1 MSGRGAEL
9 FELLDRGGVVLGDGA
24 MGTLLQTRGI
34 EPGGA
39 AELWNV
45 EHADTI
51 AAIHTEYAEAGARL
65 VTTNTFGGTSARLAL
80 HGLQDRVVELN
91 LAGARIA
98 REVADRFDGW
108 VLGDVG
114 PTGELIA
121 PLGVVEPGDVKAM
134 FAEQIAAL
142 VQGGADVILVETMS
156 DLAEVEAAVEAAAE
170 VAPGLPVAA
179 TLTFDTHGHTMMGVS
194 PERAAEALAS
204 LGARIVGGNC
214 GNGPHEIG
222 PVMSQMAERRPS
234 GVHLIAQSNA
244 GMPRLTGADFHYDGT
259 PEVMAEYALQMRE
272 LGVGVIGACCGSTP
286 AHVAAM
292 RAALDLAPAGSS

>member
-1 MSGRGAEL
+1 MSGRAEEL
-9 FELLDRGGVVLGDGA
+9 FDLLDGGGVVLGDGA

-45 EHADTI
+45 DHADTI
-51 AAIHTEYAEAGARL
+51 ASIHTEYAEAGARL

-80 HGLQDRVVELN
+80 HGLEDRVHELN
-91 LAGARIA
+91 VAGAPI
-98 REVADRFDGW
+98 G
-108 VLGDVG
+108 L
-114 PTGELIA
+114 
-121 PLGVVEPGDVKAM
+121 VEPDEIRAM
-134 FAEQIAAL
+134 FVEQIAAL
-142 VQGGADVILVETMS
+142 VEGGADVILVETMS
-156 DLAEVEAAVEAAAE
+156 DLAEVEAAVGAAAE
-170 VAPGLPVAA
+170 VAPDLPVAA

-214 GNGPHEIG
+214 GNGPDEIG
-222 PVMSQMAERRPS
+222 PVMTQMAHRRPS

-244 GMPRLTGADFHYDGT
+244 GMPQLHGSEFHYDGT
-259 PEVMAEYALQMRE
+259 PEVMAEYAVQMRE

-292 RAALDLAPAGSS
+292 RAALDLAPTGT

>member
-1 MSGRGAEL
+1 MSVRSEEL
-9 FELLDRGGVVLGDGA
+9 FDLLDRGGVVLGDGA

-45 EHADTI
+45 DHADTI
-51 AAIHTEYAEAGARL
+51 TAVHTEYAEAGARL

-80 HGLQDRVVELN
+80 HGLEDRVRELN

-114 PTGELIA
+114 PSGELLA
-121 PLGVVEPGDVKAM
+121 PIGVIEPDEVKAM

-142 VQGGADVILVETMS
+142 AEGGADVILVETMS
-156 DLAEVEAAVEAAAE
+156 DLAEVEAAVGAAAE
-170 VAPGLPVAA
+170 VAPDLPVAA

-222 PVMSQMAERRPS
+222 PVMTQMAQCRPS

-244 GMPRLTGADFHYDGT
+244 GMPQLHGSEFHYDGT
-259 PEVMAEYALQMRE
+259 PEVMAEYAVQMRE

-292 RAALDLAPAGSS
+292 RAALDLAPTGSS

>member
-1 MSGRGAEL
+1 MSGRSEEL
-9 FELLDRGGVVLGDGA
+9 FELLERGGIVLGDGA

-45 EHADTI
+45 DHGDRIT
-51 AAIHTEYAEAGARL
+51 AIHTEYAEAGARL

-80 HGLQDRVVELN
+80 HGLEDRVHELN

-114 PTGELIA
+114 PSGELLA
-121 PLGVVEPGDVKAM
+121 PIGLVEPDDIKAM

-142 VQGGADVILVETMS
+142 TEGGADVILVETMS
-156 DLAEVEAAVEAAAE
+156 DLAEVEAAVGAAAE

-222 PVMSQMAERRPS
+222 PVMTQMAQCRPS

-244 GMPRLTGADFHYDGT
+244 GMPQLHGSEFHYDGT
-259 PEVMAEYALQMRE
+259 PEVMAEYAVRMRE

-292 RAALDLAPAGSS
+292 RAALDLAPTGT

>member
-1 MSGRGAEL
+1 MSGRSEEL

-24 MGTLLQTRGI
+24 MGTLLQARGI

-45 EHADTI
+45 DHADTI
-51 AAIHTEYAEAGARL
+51 TAVHTEYAEAGARL

-80 HGLQDRVVELN
+80 HGLEDRVRELN

-114 PTGELIA
+114 PSGELLA
-121 PLGVVEPGDVKAM
+121 PIGLVEPDEIKAM

-142 VQGGADVILVETMS
+142 AEGGADVILVETMS
-156 DLAEVEAAVEAAAE
+156 DLAEVEAAVGAAAE
-170 VAPGLPVAA
+170 VAPELPVAA

-222 PVMSQMAERRPS
+222 PVMTQMAQSRPS

-244 GMPRLTGADFHYDGT
+244 GMPQLHGSEFHYDGT
-259 PEVMAEYALQMRE
+259 PDVMAEYAVQMRE

-292 RAALDLAPAGSS
+292 RAALDLAPTGT

>member
-9 FELLDRGGVVLGDGA
+9 FELLDRGEVVLGDGA

-51 AAIHTEYAEAGARL
+51 MAVHTEYAEAGARL

-80 HGLQDRVVELN
+80 HGLSDRVHELN
-91 LAGARIA
+91 LAGTRIA

-121 PLGVVEPGDVKAM
+121 PLGVMEPGEIKAM

-142 VQGGADVILVETMS
+142 AEGGADVILIETMS
-156 DLAEVEAAVEAAAE
+156 DLAEVEAAVAAAAE
-170 VAPGLPVAA
+170 AAPGLPVAA

-194 PERAAEALAS
+194 PDRAAEALAS

-222 PVMSQMAERRPS
+222 PVMTQMAQRRPA
-234 GVHLIAQSNA
+234 GIHLIAQSNA
-244 GMPRLTGADFHYDGT
+244 GMPQLHGAEFHYDGT
-259 PEVMAEYALQMRE
+259 PEVMAEYALRMRE

-286 AHVAAM
+286 APVAAM
-292 RAALDLAPAGSS
+292 RAALDLAPTGS

>member
-1 MSGRGAEL
+1 MSGRSQEL
-9 FELLDRGGVVLGDGA
+9 FELLDSGGVVLGDGA

-45 EHADTI
+45 DHADTI

-80 HGLQDRVVELN
+80 HGHQDRVRELN
-91 LAGARIA
+91 LAGTRIA

-114 PTGELIA
+114 PSGELIA
-121 PLGVVEPGDVKAM
+121 PIGVVEPDEVKAM

-142 VQGGADVILVETMS
+142 AEGGADVILVETMS
-156 DLAEVEAAVEAAAE
+156 DLAEVEAAVGAATE
-170 VAPGLPVAA
+170 VAPDLPVAA

-222 PVMSQMAERRPS
+222 PVMTQMAECRPS

-244 GMPRLTGADFHYDGT
+244 GMPQLHGSEFHYDGT
-259 PEVMAEYALQMRE
+259 PEVMAEYAVRMRE

-292 RAALDLAPAGSS
+292 RAALDLAPTGS

>member
-1 MSGRGAEL
+1 MSGRSEEL
-9 FELLDRGGVVLGDGA
+9 FELLERGGIVLGDGA

-45 EHADTI
+45 DHADRIT
-51 AAIHTEYAEAGARL
+51 AIHTEYAEAGARL

-80 HGLQDRVVELN
+80 HGLEDCVHELN

-114 PTGELIA
+114 PTGELLA
-121 PLGVVEPGDVKAM
+121 PIGLVEPDEIKAM

-142 VQGGADVILVETMS
+142 TEGGADVILVETMS
-156 DLAEVEAAVEAAAE
+156 DLAEVEAAVGAAAE

-222 PVMSQMAERRPS
+222 PVMTQMAQCRPS

-244 GMPRLTGADFHYDGT
+244 GMPQLHGSEFHYDGT
-259 PEVMAEYALQMRE
+259 PEVMAEYAVRMRE

-292 RAALDLAPAGSS
+292 RAALDLAPTGT

>member
-1 MSGRGAEL
+1 MSGRSEEL
-9 FELLDRGGVVLGDGA
+9 FELLERGGIVLGDGA

-45 EHADTI
+45 DHADRIT
-51 AAIHTEYAEAGARL
+51 AIHTEYAEAGARL

-80 HGLQDRVVELN
+80 HGLEDRVHELN
-91 LAGARIA
+91 LAGALIA

-114 PTGELIA
+114 PTGELLA
-121 PLGVVEPGDVKAM
+121 PIGLVEPDEIKAM

-142 VQGGADVILVETMS
+142 TEGGADVILVETMS
-156 DLAEVEAAVEAAAE
+156 DLAEVEAAVGAAAE

-222 PVMSQMAERRPS
+222 PVMTQMAQCRPS

-244 GMPRLTGADFHYDGT
+244 GMPQLHGSEFHYDGT
-259 PEVMAEYALQMRE
+259 PEVMAEYAVRMRE

-292 RAALDLAPAGSS
+292 RAALDLAPTGT

>member
-1 MSGRGAEL
+1 MSGRSEEL
-9 FELLDRGGVVLGDGA
+9 FELLERGGIVLGDGA

-45 EHADTI
+45 DHADRIT
-51 AAIHTEYAEAGARL
+51 AIHTEYAEAGARL

-80 HGLQDRVVELN
+80 HGLEDRVHELN

-114 PTGELIA
+114 PTGELLA
-121 PLGVVEPGDVKAM
+121 PIGLVEPDEIKAM

-142 VQGGADVILVETMS
+142 TEGGADVILVETMR
-156 DLAEVEAAVEAAAE
+156 DLAEVEAAVGAAAE

-222 PVMSQMAERRPS
+222 PVMTQMAQCRPS

-244 GMPRLTGADFHYDGT
+244 GMPQLHGSEFHYDGT
-259 PEVMAEYALQMRE
+259 PEVMAEYAVRMRE

-292 RAALDLAPAGSS
+292 RAALDLAPTGT

>member
-1 MSGRGAEL
+1 MSGRSQEL
-9 FELLDRGGVVLGDGA
+9 FDLLDGGGVVLGDGA

-45 EHADTI
+45 DHADTI

-80 HGLQDRVVELN
+80 HGLEDRVHELN
-91 LAGARIA
+91 VAGARIA

-114 PTGELIA
+114 PSGELIA
-121 PLGVVEPGDVKAM
+121 PIGVVEPDEVKAM

-142 VQGGADVILVETMS
+142 AEGGADVILVETMS
-156 DLAEVEAAVEAAAE
+156 DLAEVEAAVGAATE
-170 VAPGLPVAA
+170 VAPDLPVAA

-222 PVMSQMAERRPS
+222 PVMTQMAGCRPS

-244 GMPRLTGADFHYDGT
+244 GMPQLHGSEFHYDGT
-259 PEVMAEYALQMRE
+259 PEVMAEYAVQMRE

-292 RAALDLAPAGSS
+292 RAALDLAPTGS